1 VGVYKSIRS
10 LQQFQKVSL
19 HLAIIARVA
28 KDMVEVEGFHN
39 MYDSR
44 LKLQLLYQVMASHFP
59 DEKQPSPDPSHLSA
73 AVSIIRRHELLSE
86 AAVDAWNE
94 RVFPRRSWM
103 LAISSL
109 SMQ

>member
-1 VGVYKSIRS
+1 MLCLFNEIDIIG
-10 LQQFQKVSL
+10 
-19 HLAIIARVA
+19 AIIARVA

-39 MYDSR
+39 MYDNR

-73 AVSIIRRHELLSE
+73 AVSIIRRHKLLSE

-94 RVFPRRSWM
+94 RVFPQRPWM
-103 LAISSL
+103 LAISS
-109 SMQ
+109 SSVQ